1 MYPVLQSAGWCRAVH
16 RRPAEGEEKKTDEKI
31 ISQSLGVESDVVV
44 ITAGCGVGWG
54 VNAMHRVT

>member
-1 MYPVLQSAGWCRAVH
+1 MH